1 LWVILS
7 RYFGVSEE
15 LLMYLRLLTVFVFT
29 LTFALVASGQD
40 VPVDTGAQRGYLI
53 GPGDEITGK
62 VLGEP
67 QFDFVSTVDENGM
80 IEVPFF
86 DDPIGAKCLS
96 ERELRTEVTKL
107 LAKYLKKPELS
118 LRITD
123 RKSRPPVSIYG
134 EVRQQQQFL
143 LTRRAYLLELLTVA
157 GGVTDKS
164 GGMVTVFRTRPPMC
178 TNAEQASA
186 WKNVE
191 GGIGAP
197 SKDFSIAS
205 IRQGQE
211 GSNPEILPGD
221 VILVHKAAPVY
232 ITGEVVRPG
241 EISIPEEGL
250 LLTQAV
256 AMSNGIT
263 REAKSKNIT
272 IRRRKSNSPEPE
284 LIAVNFDQIRKGQ
297 QKDVLL
303 QPFDIIVVDK
313 AKKNI
318 GDILMQTLI
327 GLPSRVP
334 IPF

>member
-1 LWVILS
+1 
-7 RYFGVSEE
+7 
-15 LLMYLRLLTVFVFT
+15 MYLRFLTIFVVLLT
-29 LTFALVASGQD
+29 LAVAAFGQNAT
-40 VPVDTGAQRGYLI
+40 VAAAPQQSYLI

-67 QFDFVSTVDENGM
+67 QFDFVATVDENGK

-86 DDPIGAKCLS
+86 DDPVTAKCLS

-123 RKSRPPVSIYG
+123 RKSRPPVSVYG
-134 EVRQQQQFL
+134 EVRQQQQFI

-157 GGVTDKS
+157 GGESEKS
-164 GGMVTVFRTRPPMC
+164 GGTVEVFRTRPPMC
-178 TNAEQASA
+178 TAAEQASV
-186 WKNVE
+186 WKNVD
-191 GGIGAP
+191 GGVGAP
-197 SKDFSIAS
+197 SRVFSIAS
-205 IRQGQE
+205 LKQGKE

-221 VILVHKAAPVY
+221 VILVHKAAAVY
-232 ITGEVVRPG
+232 ITGEVVKPG
-241 EISIPEEGL
+241 ELNIPEEGL

-263 REAKSKNIT
+263 REAKSKNIM

-284 LIAVNFDQIRKGQ
+284 LIAVNFDQIRKGK

-313 AKKNI
+313 GKPNI

-327 GLPSRVP
+327 GLPNRIP

>member
-1 LWVILS
+1 
-7 RYFGVSEE
+7 
-15 LLMYLRLLTVFVFT
+15 MYLRFFT
-29 LTFALVASGQD
+29 IFLAVIAFACAAFGQAAA
-40 VPVDTGAQRGYLI
+40 VEMSEQRGYLI

-67 QFDFVSTVDENGM
+67 QFDFVTTVDENGK

-86 DDPIGAKCLS
+86 DAPVTAKCLS
-96 ERELRTEVTKL
+96 ERELRTEITTL
-107 LAKYLKKPELS
+107 LSKYLKKPELS
-118 LRITD
+118 LRVTD

-134 EVRQQQQFL
+134 EVRQQQQFIL
-143 LTRRAYLLELLTVA
+143 SRRAYLLELLTVA
-157 GGVTDKS
+157 GGESEKS

-178 TNAEQASA
+178 TNAEQATA

-197 SKDFSIAS
+197 SRDFSIAS
-205 IRQGQE
+205 IKQGVE

-241 EISIPEEGL
+241 ELNIPEEGL

-263 REAKSKNIT
+263 REAKSKNIL
-272 IRRRKSNSPEPE
+272 IRRRKGNSPEPE

-303 QPFDIIVVDK
+303 QPFDIVVVDK

-327 GLPSRVP
+327 GLPNRIP

>member
-1 LWVILS
+1 
-7 RYFGVSEE
+7 
-15 LLMYLRLLTVFVFT
+15 MYLRLLTIFTFT
-29 LTFALVASGQD
+29 LSFAFATLGQS
-40 VPVDTGAQRGYLI
+40 VPADTPTRGYLI

-67 QFDFVSTVDENGM
+67 QFDFVSTVDENGK

-86 DDPIGAKCLS
+86 DDPITAKCLS

-118 LRITD
+118 LRVTD

-157 GGVTDKS
+157 GGESEKS

-178 TNAEQASA
+178 TTAEQAGA
-186 WKNVE
+186 WKNVD

-205 IRQGQE
+205 LRQGVE

-241 EISIPEEGL
+241 ELNIPEEGL

-284 LIAVNFDQIRKGQ
+284 LIAVNYDLIRKGQ

-327 GLPSRVP
+327 GLPNRIP
-334 IPF
+334 IPLP

>member
-1 LWVILS
+1 
-7 RYFGVSEE
+7 
-15 LLMYLRLLTVFVFT
+15 
-29 LTFALVASGQD
+29 
-40 VPVDTGAQRGYLI
+40 
-53 GPGDEITGK
+53 
-62 VLGEP
+62 
-67 QFDFVSTVDENGM
+67 
-80 IEVPFF
+80 
-86 DDPIGAKCLS
+86 
-96 ERELRTEVTKL
+96 
-107 LAKYLKKPELS
+107 
-118 LRITD
+118 
-123 RKSRPPVSIYG
+123 
-134 EVRQQQQFL
+134 
-143 LTRRAYLLELLTVA
+143 LLELLTVS
-157 GGVTDKS
+157 GGESDKS
-164 GGMVTVFRTRPPMC
+164 GGIVTVFRTRPPMC
-178 TNAEQASA
+178 TTAEQANA

-197 SKDFSIAS
+197 SRDFSIAN
-205 IRQGQE
+205 IKQGVE

-241 EISIPEEGL
+241 ELNIPEEGL

-272 IRRRKSNSPEPE
+272 IRRRKGNSPEPE

-303 QPFDIIVVDK
+303 QPFDIVVVDK

-327 GLPSRVP
+327 GLPNRIP

>member
-1 LWVILS
+1 
-7 RYFGVSEE
+7 
-15 LLMYLRLLTVFVFT
+15 MYLRLFTIFVVLMT
-29 LTFALVASGQD
+29 LAVAAFGQNATIAAAA
-40 VPVDTGAQRGYLI
+40 PQQSYLI
-53 GPGDEITGK
+53 GPGDEVTGK

-67 QFDFVSTVDENGM
+67 QFDFVATVDENGK
-80 IEVPFF
+80 IEVPFVEE
-86 DDPIGAKCLS
+86 PLTAKCLS

-107 LAKYLKKPELS
+107 LAKYLKKPDLS

-143 LTRRAYLLELLTVA
+143 LTRRTYLLELLTVA
-157 GGVTDKS
+157 GGESEKS
-164 GGMVTVFRTRPPMC
+164 GGMVTVFRTRPPVC
-178 TNAEQASA
+178 TTAEQATA
-186 WKNVE
+186 WKNVD

-197 SKDFSIAS
+197 SRDFSVTS
-205 IRQGQE
+205 LRQGVE

-232 ITGEVVRPG
+232 ITGEVVKPG
-241 EISIPEEGL
+241 ELSIPEEGL

-263 REAKSKNIT
+263 RDAKSKNIT
-272 IRRRKSNSPEPE
+272 IRRRKTGTPEPE
-284 LIAVNFDQIRKGQ
+284 LIAVNFDQIRKGK

-313 AKKNI
+313 AKPNI

-327 GLPSRVP
+327 GLPNRIP
-334 IPF
+334 IPLP

>member
-1 LWVILS
+1 
-7 RYFGVSEE
+7 
-15 LLMYLRLLTVFVFT
+15 MYLRFLTIFVFAAA
-29 LTFALVASGQD
+29 FAISAVGQES
-40 VPVDTGAQRGYLI
+40 PVDKTPQRSYLI
-53 GPGDEITGK
+53 GPGDEVTVK
-62 VLGEP
+62 VLGESE
-67 QFDFVSTVDENGM
+67 FDFVATVDESGKL
-80 IEVPFF
+80 ELPFV
-86 DDPIGAKCLS
+86 DTPVSAQCLT
-96 ERELRTEVTKL
+96 EPELRTEVTKL
-107 LAKYLKKPELS
+107 LVRYLKKPNIN

-123 RKSRPPVSIYG
+123 RKSRPPVSVYG
-134 EVRQQQQFL
+134 EVRQQQQFV

-157 GGVTDKS
+157 GGESEKS
-164 GGMVTVFRTRPPMC
+164 GGIVTVFRTRPPMC

-186 WKNVE
+186 WKNVD

-197 SKDFSIAS
+197 SRDFSIAS
-205 IRQGQE
+205 LRQGVE

-241 EISIPEEGL
+241 ELNIPEEGL

-272 IRRRKSNSPEPE
+272 IRRRKANSPEPE
-284 LIAVNFDQIRKGQ
+284 LIAVNYDQIKKGV

-303 QPFDIIVVDK
+303 KPFDIIVVDK

-327 GLPSRVP
+327 GLPGRIP
-334 IPF
+334 IPL

>member
-1 LWVILS
+1 
-7 RYFGVSEE
+7 
-15 LLMYLRLLTVFVFT
+15 MYLRFLAVFVF
-29 LTFALVASGQD
+29 LLFFAFGASAQTI
-40 VPVDTGAQRGYLI
+40 PTTETGSRGYLI
-53 GPGDEITGK
+53 GPGDQVTGK

-67 QFDFVSTVDENGM
+67 QFDFVSTVDENGK

-86 DDPIGAKCLS
+86 DDPVMAMCMS
-96 ERELRTEVTKL
+96 ERQLRTEVTKL

-118 LRITD
+118 LQITD

-134 EVRQQQQFL
+134 EVRSQQQFL

-157 GGVTDKS
+157 GGLTEKS
-164 GGMVTVFRTRPPMC
+164 GGTVTVFRTRPPMC
-178 TNAEQASA
+178 GTPEQAEA
-186 WKNVE
+186 WKKVD
-191 GGIGAP
+191 GSGLGAP
-197 SKDFSIAS
+197 SKDFSLTS
-205 IRQGQE
+205 LRQGDE
-211 GSNPEILPGD
+211 ASNPEILPGD

-263 REAKSKNIT
+263 REARTKNIT

-284 LIAVNFDQIRKGQ
+284 LIAVNYDQIRKGQ

-318 GDILMQTLI
+318 GDILMQTLM
-327 GLPSRVP
+327 GLPARVP